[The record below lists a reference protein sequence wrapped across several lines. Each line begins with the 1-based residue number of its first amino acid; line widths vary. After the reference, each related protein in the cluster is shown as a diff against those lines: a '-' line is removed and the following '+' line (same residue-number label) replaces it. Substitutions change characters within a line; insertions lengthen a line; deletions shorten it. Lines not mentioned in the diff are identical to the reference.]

1 MGHQNMIQDQNQK
14 TQLSV
19 LLQIH
24 NVYTGQQETIR
35 TIAYLSQYMF
45 TQILAKSPAAHF
57 KVEGIEGIKAVQ
69 KVFINNI
76 LYLSCKQD
84 KKNANMTKEL
94 FVCPNQY
101 STCIS
106 GLFTQDK
113 GVLDLSYLIQ
123 TVVFMPLLFLQFY
136 IKHPPSFKLHQAMQ
150 NTT

>member
-1 MGHQNMIQDQNQK
+1 MIQDQNQK

-35 TIAYLSQYMF
+35 TTAYLSQYTF
-45 TQILAKSPAAHF
+45 AQIPAKSPAAHF

-76 LYLSCKQD
+76 PYLSCKQD
-84 KKNANMTKEL
+84 KKKYANMTKEL

-123 TVVFMPLLFLQFY
+123 TVVFMPLPFLQFY
-136 IKHPPSFKLHQAMQ
+136 IKHPPSFRLHQAMQ